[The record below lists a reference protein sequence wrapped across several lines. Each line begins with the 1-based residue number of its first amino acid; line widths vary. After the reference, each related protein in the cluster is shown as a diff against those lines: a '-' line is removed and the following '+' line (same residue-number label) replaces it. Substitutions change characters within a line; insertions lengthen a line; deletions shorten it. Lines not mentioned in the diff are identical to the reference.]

1 MKNIYLL
8 DEYVSSAKNGIGTY
22 LGELLYC
29 FKKMEAQVCLIAF
42 NSDRKEF
49 CIEDVAGIKTICF
62 PKFPE
67 GDYNRNSMIVNRF
80 LRLHVPDSPDTVFC
94 FNHSP
99 CGKLMQSVKESH
111 PMSKQI
117 YIIHDFSWTGPLLG
131 NTLEYSRIVNSTTDS
146 SVAKNKFLLDIWQ
159 GEKAM
164 QETADRVVCLSAGTL
179 QLLIDVYGTDKRKIH
194 LIPNGLRKRK
204 VLDNEVKMLLKKE
217 RYINENE
224 KVILFVGRLTE
235 PKGIIALLRALRIVL
250 KTCPD
255 VKLVISGASYS
266 HPFSDFSDI
275 ASRVIYTGHLGN
287 LELEKWY
294 CIADVGI
301 IPSYTEQCSYVGI
314 EMMMHGLPIV
324 ASDGF
329 GVRDMFHKDVNAIV
343 APVGRLEHPEDFVQ
357 NISDAILR
365 LFASEELARQI
376 GENAQRVYAS
386 QYNIGRMKKGYKK
399 LLNSFKL

>member
-29 FKKMEAQVCLIAF
+29 FRKMDAHICLIAF

-49 CIEDVAGIKTICF
+49 SIEDVAGIKRMYF
-62 PKFPE
+62 PRFPE
-67 GDYNRNSMIVNRF
+67 GDYNSNATIVNRF
-80 LRLHVPDSPDTVFC
+80 FRLHVPDSSDTVFC

-99 CGKLMQSVKESH
+99 CAKLMQSVKESH

-117 YIIHDFSWTGPLLG
+117 YIIHDFSWTGSLLG
-131 NTLEYSRIVNSTTDS
+131 NSSEYSRIVEQRAEPLTK
-146 SVAKNKFLLDIWQ
+146 KNKFFGDIFQ
-159 GEKAM
+159 SEKAM
-164 QETADRVVCLSAGTL
+164 QEIADRVVCLSAGTL
-179 QLLIDVYGTDKRKIH
+179 QLLIDVYRTDEQKIH

-204 VLDNEVKMLLKKE
+204 ALGKDAKAALKRE
-217 RYINENE
+217 MYIGENE
-224 KVILFVGRLTE
+224 TVILFVGRLTE
-235 PKGIIALLRALRIVL
+235 AKGIIALLRALRMVL

-255 VKLVISGASYS
+255 VKLVVSGSSYS

-275 ASRVIYTGHLGN
+275 ASHIIYTGHLN
-287 LELEKWY
+287 SFELKKWY

-301 IPSYTEQCSYVGI
+301 ISSYTEQCSYVGI

-329 GVRDMFHKDVNAIV
+329 GMRDMFYNDVNAIV
-343 APVGRLEHPEDFVQ
+343 APVGHREHPEDFVR

-365 LFASEELARQI
+365 LLTSEDCAQRMEK
-376 GENAQRVYAS
+376 NAKRVYAS
-386 QYNIGRMKKGYKK
+386 QYNIGRMRKGYQE
-399 LLNSFKL
+399 LLDSL